1 MLCGKQKDERSGN
14 GRQEAI
20 MNWRFRWAKQ
30 NKIIMVDFLKGSL
43 TKKWTTYSLQ
53 TRIQYFNFKQ
63 MKQIIYKLVSLYKT
77 YTIAVNVKQE
87 QTRNENYVYTPTSC
101 FSSFFFYL
109 KIIFGRLD
117 LFVIL
122 KFTNLEQGYTFL
134 ILDFSDTRNCYRKSC
149 LIFHY
154 ITAYITTS
162 KQLSKK

>member
-1 MLCGKQKDERSGN
+1 
-14 GRQEAI
+14 

-77 YTIAVNVKQE
+77 YTKAVNVKQE
-87 QTRNENYVYTPTSC
+87 QTRNENYVYTPTC
-101 FSSFFFYL
+101 FSKSWQVVSRLLYL

-117 LFVIL
+117 LF
-122 KFTNLEQGYTFL
+122 
-134 ILDFSDTRNCYRKSC
+134 
-149 LIFHY
+149 
-154 ITAYITTS
+154 
-162 KQLSKK
+162 